1 MRTSIDGQV
10 TGDEQTAIGRPLAT
24 GYAAG
29 ALLSGKYR
37 LEAPLGEGGMGVV
50 WRASNVLLDLP
61 VAIKLIRADLD
72 RGALRARL
80 QLEARAA
87 AKLGHPSIVRV
98 FDVGESELGDPFIVM
113 EHLSGETL
121 AQLISR
127 GPVPATRAVQLLLP
141 IIDALAAA
149 HARGIVHRD
158 LKPDNVMIALDEQR
172 VCPKILDFGIAKLTD
187 PCDRNLKLTEIGSV
201 LGSPEYMSP
210 EQARGREDIDA
221 STDIWSTCVVLY
233 EAVTGCP
240 PFSASNCNALLRR
253 IVEDEPKPLSEFGLD
268 DAAFG
273 QILERGLRKER
284 AQRYAKISDLGRA
297 LAGWLL
303 SQGVS
308 EDACGSTLDSKWFGR
323 KSDPMILGSAADTLI
338 SSQPPQS
345 TASDSIPDS
354 TGMVRGPFT
363 KTILPSAHGRT
374 RTLGVAFAACALLA
388 VSSLVIGRSSQA
400 TQPGAPALAARAQA
414 DLGSPI
420 APNFEPPRPAA
431 QPVPERGP
439 EPNVTELGARERPAP
454 SQTEAATPNVVAAR
468 AIKPNSGPT
477 RALPPV
483 TVRVAVSPTPPT
495 PAPPARA
502 KSERPL
508 DLLAPY

>member
-1 MRTSIDGQV
+1 V
-10 TGDEQTAIGRPLAT
+10 TGDEQTAIDRPLPT

-72 RGALRARL
+72 RGSLRARL

-87 AKLGHPSIVRV
+87 AKLGHSSIVRV

-113 EHLSGETL
+113 EYLRGETL

-127 GPVPATRAVQLLLP
+127 GPLPATRAVQLLLP

-187 PCDRNLKLTEIGSV
+187 PDDRNFKLTEVGSIV
-201 LGSPEYMSP
+201 GSPEYMSP
-210 EQARGREDIDA
+210 EQARGREDIDS

-233 EAVTGCP
+233 EAVTGSP
-240 PFSASNCNALLRR
+240 PFSASNCNALLRS
-253 IVEDEPKPLSEFGLD
+253 IVEDQPKPLSEFGLD
-268 DAAFG
+268 DPAFWR
-273 QILERGLRKER
+273 ILERGLRKER
-284 AQRYAKISDLGRA
+284 AQRYAKISELGQA
-297 LAGWLL
+297 LAGWLH

-308 EDACGSTLDSKWFGR
+308 EDASGSTLESKWLAR
-323 KSDPMILGSAADTLI
+323 RSDPNIIASAVDAQVP
-338 SSQPPQS
+338 SQPPQL
-345 TASDSIPDS
+345 AGRDSVPDS
-354 TGMVRGPFT
+354 SGIVRGPFT
-363 KTILPSAHGRT
+363 HTIPSTTHGRT
-374 RTLGVAFAACALLA
+374 RTLGAALAACTLLA
-388 VSSLVIGRSSQA
+388 VSSLVVGFIGHSSHASQA
-400 TQPGAPALAARAQA
+400 GAPAAAAPVKGELASSIAANREPPKPAAAPPLEPPPPAPKVTAVEATPARPESSAHSKPKAAAAR
-414 DLGSPI
+414 
-420 APNFEPPRPAA
+420 
-431 QPVPERGP
+431 PVPS
-439 EPNVTELGARERPAP
+439 TW
-454 SQTEAATPNVVAAR
+454 
-468 AIKPNSGPT
+468 
-477 RALPPV
+477 
-483 TVRVAVSPTPPT
+483 SPTPASIPVTRPVAVAPT
-495 PAPPARA
+495 PANSAPPPKM